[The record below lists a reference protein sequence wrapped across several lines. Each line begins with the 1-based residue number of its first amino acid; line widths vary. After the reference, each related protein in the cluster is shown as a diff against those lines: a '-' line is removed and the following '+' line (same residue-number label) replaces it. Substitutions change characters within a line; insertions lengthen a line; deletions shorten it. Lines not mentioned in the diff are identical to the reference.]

1 MRAKTGKKREREG
14 ERERENIQISYIR
27 ILSYV
32 NNSEAKHHNWIRRQA
47 GVLTVFLPI
56 NWAAIGLVPVFAA
69 LATYVRVQVD
79 RNQKPATQPE
89 CGVCERNVAN
99 HVHMAYQH
107 MRKYQIYLLSTTLY
121 VQAGFDAVPQPWYSN
136 SPDTTRKRP
145 IQNTITP
152 RLETD
157 YMSVTDSMLCVVSLK
172 RILIWPTPPFPV
184 QA

>member
-1 MRAKTGKKREREG
+1 
-14 ERERENIQISYIR
+14 
-27 ILSYV
+27 
-32 NNSEAKHHNWIRRQA
+32 
-47 GVLTVFLPI
+47 VLTVSLPI

-107 MRKYQIYLLSTTLY
+107 MGKYQIYLLSTTVY
-121 VQAGFDAVPQPWYSN
+121 TQAVFNTVQSLDPDMPEA
-136 SPDTTRKRP
+136 PDTKRKRP

-152 RLETD
+152 RLRTN
-157 YMSVTDSMLCVVSLK
+157 YTSAADSMLCVTSFK
-172 RILIWPTPPFPV
+172 EMLI
-184 QA
+184 